1 MTDADVDM
9 AELTQAAA
17 AAAAGENNLE
27 GADDPS
33 STERPPSR
41 REDLLQNAY
50 FDVERGTC
58 GWVCVGNWGL
68 GFGWDGWL
76 WTDAGFFG
84 ITFYTGVKLVSEGIV
99 CVYVRCVPS
108 SHL

>member
-1 MTDADVDM
+1 MDM

-17 AAAAGENNLE
+17 AAAAGGNSLE

-50 FDVERGTC
+50 FDVERGKT
-58 GWVCVGNWGL
+58 WVGL
-68 GFGWDGWL
+68 FGKLG
-76 WTDAGFFG
+76 AGFRMG
-84 ITFYTGVKLVSEGIV
+84 WWVVD
-99 CVYVRCVPS
+99 
-108 SHL
+108 